1 LKLPKR
7 FKEIGIFS
15 IILIVALSYGIYFFL
30 QDTTED
36 SIKQSLFEQQRQRQ
50 LDSNKAISQ
59 HIASDLDVILTNLK
73 VVANSIQVQEGNLA
87 EQILN
92 EIYNDTK
99 QQVGKTDILFIAD
112 KSGVIRLAVSEG
124 ADQSSIVGADISFRD
139 YIN

>member
-1 LKLPKR
+1 MKLPKR

-36 SIKQSLFEQQRQRQ
+36 SIKQSLFGQQRQRQ

-59 HIASDLDVILTNLK
+59 HIASDIDVILTDLK
-73 VVANSIQVQEGNLA
+73 PKLVANSIYVQQENLTGTNT

-99 QQVGKTDILFIAD
+99 QQVGKTDILFVAD
-112 KSGVIRLAVSEG
+112 KSGVIYMKKAKVL
-124 ADQSSIVGADISFRD
+124 
-139 YIN
+139 